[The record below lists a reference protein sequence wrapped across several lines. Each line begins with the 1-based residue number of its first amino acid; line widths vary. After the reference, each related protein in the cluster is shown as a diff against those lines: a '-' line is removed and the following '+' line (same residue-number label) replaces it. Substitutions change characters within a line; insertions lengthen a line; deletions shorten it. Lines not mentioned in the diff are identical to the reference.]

1 MKRCPDYVGVA
12 CVDGSCPLAIYEDN
26 PDYFDSK
33 PRCKDCGDYK
43 GCSDCA
49 LYANDGNA
57 QSVERQQM
65 FHVKHFENKNK
76 LLSHRHIGE
85 NGETNERNHDYRE
98 NQRTYKHSTE
108 RLIRGH

>member
-49 LYANDGNA
+49 LYANDGTCAVGRNTTNV
-57 QSVERQQM
+57 SR
-65 FHVKHFENKNK
+65 
-76 LLSHRHIGE
+76 
-85 NGETNERNHDYRE
+85 ETF
-98 NQRTYKHSTE
+98 
-108 RLIRGH
+108 